1 MVKSFAQP
9 RAREAILSRLRNLR
23 ADSPRLWGKMS
34 APQMV
39 CHLGDSFRCVMGER
53 SVSADYRRSL
63 KWPALYL
70 PIRWPRG
77 VDTRPEIDPLIGG
90 TKPSEFAGDMA
101 SLVRL
106 LQRIVS
112 RTPDFTWQ
120 PHPIFGQLSQWQW
133 MRWAYLHTDHH
144 LRQFGH

>member
-1 MVKSFAQP
+1 MVKNFAQP

-53 SVSADYRRSL
+53 PVTADYRRSL

-90 TKPSEFAGDMA
+90 TKPSDFAGDMA

-112 RTPDFTWQ
+112 HTPDFTWQ
-120 PHPIFGQLSQWQW
+120 PHPIFGHLSQWQW